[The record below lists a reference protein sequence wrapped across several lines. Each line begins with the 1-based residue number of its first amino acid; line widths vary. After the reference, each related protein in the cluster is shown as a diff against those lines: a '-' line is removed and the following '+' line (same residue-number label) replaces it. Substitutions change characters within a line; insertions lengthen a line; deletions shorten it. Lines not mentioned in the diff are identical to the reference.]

1 MLKEERH
8 RYIIERINR
17 DSRIYVTDLSE
28 ELKVSDDTLRRDLV
42 ELENLGLL
50 TKVHGG
56 AVAKSDI
63 SIKFLERLNTSTLI
77 KQEMAAKLVPLFK
90 EGDIILIDGD
100 RKSVV

>member
-63 SIKFLERLNTSTLI
+63 S
-77 KQEMAAKLVPLFK
+77 
-90 EGDIILIDGD
+90 
-100 RKSVV
+100 RKVEYIHSHKTRNGCKVSSFV

>member
-50 TKVHGG
+50 YKV
-56 AVAKSDI
+56 S
-63 SIKFLERLNTSTLI
+63 
-77 KQEMAAKLVPLFK
+77 
-90 EGDIILIDGD
+90 
-100 RKSVV
+100 RKVEYIHSHKTRNGCKVSSFV